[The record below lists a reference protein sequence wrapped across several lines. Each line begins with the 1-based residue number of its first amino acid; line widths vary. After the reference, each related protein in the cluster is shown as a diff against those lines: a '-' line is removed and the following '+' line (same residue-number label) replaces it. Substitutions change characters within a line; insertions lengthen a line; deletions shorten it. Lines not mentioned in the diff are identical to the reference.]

1 MKMELIFTDNL
12 ENILTL
18 IKNNPN
24 SILETFEFFEQ
35 NFNEILLQ
43 RLCNNLKERE
53 IDISSQLSVYHLETL
68 YIEDNL
74 LVFQSELSVILDAI
88 TRQLEKGNYDLYDW
102 TVRFRDRLTKTITTF
117 NVQLKQNELK
127 KHANKLYSK
136 LIFNGL
142 NSKKFEMI
150 TGFMD
155 KIDSCCKTRR
165 SISAMFGTDINE
177 SLADIQK
184 NKDMLAIKLKEI
196 FRLLEIAYSQINNKG
211 ILKMS
216 FLSKDTLAENRKDI
230 ICEMDNLVSVV
241 FNSISE
247 NDIDI
252 VKQGLTMIRPDVK
265 AQLKQK
271 IVGMDKGILSESMSL
286 EGFFYRTVRYA
297 NQF

>member
-12 ENILTL
+12 ENILAL

-24 SILETFEFFEQ
+24 SIFETFEFFEK

-68 YIEDNL
+68 YIEENL
-74 LVFQSELSVILDAI
+74 LVFQSELSIILDAI
-88 TRQLEKGNYDLYDW
+88 IRQLEKGNYDLYDW

-136 LIFNGL
+136 LLFNGL

-155 KIDSCCKTRR
+155 TIDSYCKTRR
-165 SISAMFGTDINE
+165 IISVMFDTYMDGPIE
-177 SLADIQK
+177 DIQK
-184 NKDMLAIKLKEI
+184 NKDMIAIKLKEI
-196 FRLLEIAYSQINNKG
+196 FRLLEMAYSQINNKG

-216 FLSKDTLAENRKDI
+216 FLSKDTLNENRKDI
-230 ICEMDNLVSVV
+230 ICEIDNLVSVV
-241 FNSISE
+241 FKSFSE
-247 NDIDI
+247 NDIDL

-271 IVGMDKGILSESMSL
+271 IVGMDKSILAESMSL
-286 EGFFYRTVRYA
+286 EGVFYRAVRYA
-297 NQF
+297 NQL

>member
-53 IDISSQLSVYHLETL
+53 IDISSQLSVYHFETL
-68 YIEDNL
+68 YIEENL

-165 SISAMFGTDINE
+165 SISAMFGTDIYE

-247 NDIDI
+247 NDIDV

-265 AQLKQK
+265 AQLKQR

>member
-24 SILETFEFFEQ
+24 SILETFEFLEQ

-53 IDISSQLSVYHLETL
+53 IDISYQLSVYHLETL
-68 YIEDNL
+68 YIEENL